1 MIQES
6 NGPGLTAAATMI
18 LFSTHQRS
26 PNAMT
31 VLTRRPFRSLLILA
45 LAALAFPTIAR
56 ADKKEFLALTQQ
68 IATLQGQVAEA
79 EQARL
84 DTQKELRRIT
94 DLLVEQSAVLKKLQ
108 QDLKIQDERAMVGIK
123 DQQERLSAI
132 SDRLRTAPPVAA
144 VSGAQGLP
152 PGAGTPGGSDAIPN
166 PSSAQPPSIAPRDL
180 YQQAYSDFAR
190 KNYDLS
196 IQGFQ
201 EYLRLYRDTD
211 LADNAQYWVGEC
223 LQAQSKYE
231 DAVTAFNALLRDFPA
246 SDKIPDARYK
256 KGVALEALGRKS
268 QAILEY
274 RFVVER
280 FPGSPAARLAREKLG
295 QP

>member
-1 MIQES
+1 MRV
-6 NGPGLTAAATMI
+6 PLPPAP
-18 LFSTHQRS
+18 LRF
-26 PNAMT
+26 
-31 VLTRRPFRSLLILA
+31 VA
-45 LAALAFPTIAR
+45 LAALCSLAFPSLAR

-79 EQARL
+79 DQARL
-84 DTQKELRRIT
+84 DAQK
-94 DLLVEQSAVLKKLQ
+94 DLKKIMDILVEQSALLKKLQ
-108 QDLKIQDERAMVGIK
+108 QDMKIQDERAMVAIK
-123 DQQERLSAI
+123 DQQERLSEI
-132 SDRLRTAPPVAA
+132 SDRLRTSTSTAMVQPPG
-144 VSGAQGLP
+144 SGAPGLAGA
-152 PGAGTPGGSDAIPN
+152 PGATPPPATAGPAIP
-166 PSSAQPPSIAPRDL
+166 PRDL

-223 LQAQSKYE
+223 LQAQGKYE
-231 DAVTAFNALLRDFPA
+231 DAVTAFNALLRDFTD

-268 QAILEY
+268 QAVLEY

-280 FPGSPAARLAREKLG
+280 FPNSPAARLAREKLG

>member
-1 MIQES
+1 
-6 NGPGLTAAATMI
+6 
-18 LFSTHQRS
+18 
-26 PNAMT
+26 MT
-31 VLTRRPFRSLLILA
+31 TNLQMDPIRRPRPLSSFSQPTKVPTAMRLPSCSPIKTATLLCLA
-45 LAALAFPTIAR
+45 LALPASAR
-56 ADKKEFLALTQQ
+56 ADKKEFMALTQQ

-84 DTQKELRRIT
+84 ETQKDLKRIM
-94 DLLVEQSAVLKKLQ
+94 DILVEQQAVLKKLQ
-108 QDLKIQDERAMVGIK
+108 QDLKIQDERAMVAIK
-123 DQQERLSAI
+123 DQQERLSEIA
-132 SDRLRTAPPVAA
+132 DRLRTAPP
-144 VSGAQGLP
+144 AQAP
-152 PGAGTPGGSDAIPN
+152 ATPGAASGVPNGFPPAASASPAVPNIP
-166 PSSAQPPSIAPRDL
+166 PRDL

-190 KNYDLS
+190 KNYDLA

-201 EYLRLYRDTD
+201 EYLRLYRETD

-223 LQAQSKYE
+223 LMAQAKYE
-231 DAVTAFNALLRDFPA
+231 DAVTAFNALLRDFTS

-268 QAILEY
+268 QAVLEY

-280 FPGSPAARLAREKLG
+280 FPNSPAARLAREKLG

>member
-1 MIQES
+1 MRV
-6 NGPGLTAAATMI
+6 
-18 LFSTHQRS
+18 HQPVTPLR
-26 PNAMT
+26 
-31 VLTRRPFRSLLILA
+31 LA
-45 LAALAFPTIAR
+45 LLVLLGGLALPSVAR

-79 EQARL
+79 DQARL
-84 DTQKELRRIT
+84 DTQK
-94 DLLVEQSAVLKKLQ
+94 DLKKIMDTLVEQSGLLKKLQ
-108 QDLKIQDERAMVGIK
+108 QDMKIQDERAMVAIK
-123 DQQERLSAI
+123 DQQERLSEI
-132 SDRLRTAPPVAA
+132 SDRLRTSTAMQQQPAN
-144 VSGAQGLP
+144 GA
-152 PGAGTPGGSDAIPN
+152 PGGSGMPGATQSATPSTPAIP
-166 PSSAQPPSIAPRDL
+166 PRDL

-211 LADNAQYWVGEC
+211 LADNAQYWIGEC
-223 LQAQSKYE
+223 LQAQGKYE
-231 DAVTAFNALLRDFPA
+231 DAVTAFNALLRDFTD

-268 QAILEY
+268 QAVLEY

-280 FPGSPAARLAREKLG
+280 FPNSPAARLAREKLG

>member
-1 MIQES
+1 MI
-6 NGPGLTAAATMI
+6 PPVTTM
-18 LFSTHQRS
+18 R
-26 PNAMT
+26 PRKAMT
-31 VLTRRPFRSLLILA
+31 VHPRRAARKTATFVALSLIFL
-45 LAALAFPTIAR
+45 PSVVR

-79 EQARL
+79 ERAR
-84 DTQKELRRIT
+84 TETAREMQRIVEM
-94 DLLVEQSAVLKKLQ
+94 LVEQSALLKRLQ
-108 QDLKIQDERAMVGIK
+108 QDLKIQDERAMVAIK
-123 DQQERLSAI
+123 DQQERLSEI
-132 SDRLRTAPPVAA
+132 SDRLRTSAPP
-144 VSGAQGLP
+144 QP
-152 PGAGTPGGSDAIPN
+152 PAFGSPATQAGAGTTDGTTAGPQTPA
-166 PSSAQPPSIAPRDL
+166 IAPRDL

-190 KNYDLS
+190 KNYDLA

-223 LQAQSKYE
+223 LQAQANYE
-231 DAVTAFNALLRDFPA
+231 EAVVAFNALLRDFVA

-268 QAILEY
+268 QATLEY

-280 FPGSPAARLAREKLG
+280 FPSSPAARLAREKLSH
-295 QP
+295 P

>member
-1 MIQES
+1 
-6 NGPGLTAAATMI
+6 
-18 LFSTHQRS
+18 
-26 PNAMT
+26 MT
-31 VLTRRPFRSLLILA
+31 QKLPRLPHRSLL
-45 LAALAFPTIAR
+45 LAAACLLAIPSWAR
-56 ADKKEFLALTQQ
+56 ADKKEYLALSQQ

-79 EQARL
+79 DQARAESS
-84 DTQKELRRIT
+84 KELRRIVE
-94 DLLVEQSAVLKKLQ
+94 LLVEQSAMIKKLQ
-108 QDLKIQDERAMVGIK
+108 QDLKAQDERTMVVIK
-123 DQQERLSAI
+123 DQQERLSEI
-132 SDRLRTAPPVAA
+132 SDRLKAAATAQSSLG
-144 VSGAQGLP
+144 SGGLP
-152 PGAGTPGGSDAIPN
+152 SGSPTPGGGATGAP
-166 PSSAQPPSIAPRDL
+166 ALAPRDL

>member
-1 MIQES
+1 MTSPVSSPEPEETPTPMTPTLHAS
-6 NGPGLTAAATMI
+6 ARAT
-18 LFSTHQRS
+18 
-26 PNAMT
+26 T
-31 VLTRRPFRSLLILA
+31 VLALGLLILPGA
-45 LAALAFPTIAR
+45 AR
-56 ADKKEFLALTQQ
+56 ADKKEYLALTQQ
-68 IATLQGQVAEA
+68 ISVLQGQVADA
-79 EQARL
+79 EQARIQS
-84 DTQKELRRIT
+84 QKELQRIL
-94 DLLVEQSAVLKKLQ
+94 DLLTEQSAVLKRLQ
-108 QDLKIQDERAMVGIK
+108 QDLKLQDERAMVAIK
-123 DQQERLSAI
+123 DQQERLSEI
-132 SDRLRTAPPVAA
+132 SDRLRAVPSPAA
-144 VSGAQGLP
+144 GLP
-152 PGAGTPGGSDAIPN
+152 TGAGTPDASGGGAASGAP
-166 PSSAQPPSIAPRDL
+166 ALAPRDL

-190 KNYDLS
+190 KNYELS
-196 IQGFQ
+196 IQGFI

-256 KGVALEALGRKS
+256 KGVALEALGRRS

-280 FPGSPAARLAREKLG
+280 FPGSPAARLAREKIG

>member
-1 MIQES
+1 MRLHPPLRSLRI
-6 NGPGLTAAATMI
+6 GLLLLTGTFALTLTARAADKKD
-18 LFSTHQRS
+18 
-26 PNAMT
+26 
-31 VLTRRPFRSLLILA
+31 LA
-45 LAALAFPTIAR
+45 LAQI
-56 ADKKEFLALTQQ
+56 TQQ
-68 IATLQGQVAEA
+68 IATLQGQVAES

-84 DTQKELRRIT
+84 ETQK
-94 DLLVEQSAVLKKLQ
+94 DLKKIMDVLVEQSALLKKLQ
-108 QDLKIQDERAMVGIK
+108 QDMKIQDERAMVGIK
-123 DQQERLSAI
+123 DQQERLSEI
-132 SDRLRTAPPVAA
+132 LDRLRTQASGPSPQSPGATPNVPGNPGLTPTPAPP
-144 VSGAQGLP
+144 
-152 PGAGTPGGSDAIPN
+152 AIP
-166 PSSAQPPSIAPRDL
+166 PRDL

-211 LADNAQYWVGEC
+211 LADNAAYWIGEC
-223 LQAQSKYE
+223 LQAQGKYE
-231 DAVTAFNALLRDFPA
+231 DAVAAFNALLRDFTD

-256 KGVALEALGRKS
+256 KGVALEALGRRS

-280 FPGSPAARLAREKLG
+280 FPNSPAARLAREKLG

>member
-1 MIQES
+1 
-6 NGPGLTAAATMI
+6 
-18 LFSTHQRS
+18 
-26 PNAMT
+26 MT
-31 VLTRRPFRSLLILA
+31 VPLHFAPFRRILVVA
-45 LAALAFPTIAR
+45 VAALAFPAVAR

-84 DTQKELRRIT
+84 DAQKELRRIT
-94 DLLVEQSAVLKKLQ
+94 DILVEQTALLKRLQ
-108 QDLKIQDERAMVGIK
+108 QDLKIQDERTMVAIK
-123 DQQERLSAI
+123 DQQERLSDI
-132 SDRLRTAPPVAA
+132 SDRLRTMPPAGG
-144 VSGAQGLP
+144 SQGLP
-152 PGAGTPGGSDAIPN
+152 PGAGTPGGDPTSGQA
-166 PSSAQPPSIAPRDL
+166 PSIAPRDL

-201 EYLRLYRDTD
+201 EYLRLYRDTE

-231 DAVTAFNALLRDFPA
+231 DAVIAFNALLRDFPS

-256 KGVALEALGRKS
+256 KGVALDALGRRS

-274 RFVVER
+274 RFVVDR
-280 FPGSPAARLAREKLG
+280 FPGSAAARLAREKLG

>member
-1 MIQES
+1 MIVADRTRSERRDRYPLPFTEPKVPKAMRVHQS
-6 NGPGLTAAATMI
+6 PAPLRCVTLAA
-18 LFSTHQRS
+18 LC
-26 PNAMT
+26 
-31 VLTRRPFRSLLILA
+31 
-45 LAALAFPTIAR
+45 ALAFPSLAR

-79 EQARL
+79 DQARL
-84 DTQKELRRIT
+84 DAQKDLKRIM
-94 DLLVEQSAVLKKLQ
+94 DILAEQSALLRKLQ
-108 QDLKIQDERAMVGIK
+108 QDLRIQDERAMVAIK
-123 DQQERLSAI
+123 DQQERLSEI
-132 SDRLRTAPPVAA
+132 SDRLRTSTAAMSQPPGGGAPFM
-144 VSGAQGLP
+144 SGA
-152 PGAGTPGGSDAIPN
+152 PGATQTPAVGGPAIP
-166 PSSAQPPSIAPRDL
+166 PRDL

-223 LQAQSKYE
+223 LQAQGKYE
-231 DAVTAFNALLRDFPA
+231 DAVTAFNALLRDFTD

-268 QAILEY
+268 QAVLEY

-280 FPGSPAARLAREKLG
+280 FPNSPAARLAREKLG

>member
-1 MIQES
+1 M
-6 NGPGLTAAATMI
+6 TM
-18 LFSTHQRS
+18 S
-26 PNAMT
+26 PPRIALRA
-31 VLTRRPFRSLLILA
+31 VFAFGFLLSVPSA
-45 LAALAFPTIAR
+45 AR

-79 EQARL
+79 EQARV
-84 DTQKELRRIT
+84 DAQKDVRRLMDMLI
-94 DLLVEQSAVLKKLQ
+94 EQQAILKRIQ
-108 QDLKIQDERAMVGIK
+108 QDLKIQDERAMVAIR
-123 DQQERLSAI
+123 DQQERLSEI
-132 SDRLRTAPPVAA
+132 SDRLRTATQQAPPVNP
-144 VSGAQGLP
+144 SLNP
-152 PGAGTPGGSDAIPN
+152 TPGGPGGT
-166 PSSAQPPSIAPRDL
+166 PPSNGAQIPAMPPRDL

-190 KNYDLS
+190 KNYDLA

-211 LADNAQYWVGEC
+211 LADNAQYWIGEC

-231 DAVTAFNALLRDFPA
+231 DAVTAFNALLRDFVS

-256 KGVALEALGRKS
+256 KGVALEALGRRS

>member
-1 MIQES
+1 MPLEEKSQMNQRQRRS
-6 NGPGLTAAATMI
+6 SLPTAT
-18 LFSTHQRS
+18 L
-26 PNAMT
+26 
-31 VLTRRPFRSLLILA
+31 V
-45 LAALAFPTIAR
+45 LAAVGAFCLPLPAH

-79 EQARL
+79 EKAQA
-84 DTQKELRRIT
+84 DTQKEMRRLM
-94 DLLVEQSAVLKKLQ
+94 DVLAEQNSLLKRLQ
-108 QDLKIQDERAMVGIK
+108 QDLRIQDEKVNVGIK
-123 DQQERLSAI
+123 DQQERLADI
-132 SDRLRTAPPVAA
+132 AERLRAGVAQAPPTNPIA
-144 VSGAQGLP
+144 G
-152 PGAGTPGGSDAIPN
+152 GAGSAPQSQSPPPTSSTAGGSAPA
-166 PSSAQPPSIAPRDL
+166 PVIAPRDL
-180 YQQAYSDFAR
+180 YQQSYSDFAR
-190 KNYDLS
+190 KNYELS
-196 IQGFQ
+196 IQGFL
-201 EYLRLYRDTD
+201 EYLRLYRDTE

-223 LQAQSKYE
+223 LQAQAKYE
-231 DAVTAFNALLRDFPA
+231 DAVNAFNALLRDFPA

>member
-1 MIQES
+1 MRAHQ
-6 NGPGLTAAATMI
+6 PVPPLR
-18 LFSTHQRS
+18 LF
-26 PNAMT
+26 
-31 VLTRRPFRSLLILA
+31 LFA
-45 LAALAFPTIAR
+45 LVGALAFPAVAR
-56 ADKKEFLALTQQ
+56 ADKKEFMALTQQ

-79 EQARL
+79 DQARL
-84 DTQKELRRIT
+84 DTQK
-94 DLLVEQSAVLKKLQ
+94 DLKKIMDVLIEQSALLKKLQ
-108 QDLKIQDERAMVGIK
+108 QDMKIQDERTMVAIK
-123 DQQERLSAI
+123 DQQERLSEI
-132 SDRLRTAPPVAA
+132 SDRLRTSTLLQPPPAGPMGSGPA
-144 VSGAQGLP
+144 GSGA
-152 PGAGTPGGSDAIPN
+152 PGAAQSPTPSAPAIP
-166 PSSAQPPSIAPRDL
+166 PRDL

-211 LADNAQYWVGEC
+211 LADNAQYWIGEC
-223 LQAQSKYE
+223 LQAQGKYE
-231 DAVTAFNALLRDFPA
+231 DAVTAFNALLRDFTD

-268 QAILEY
+268 QAVLEY

-280 FPGSPAARLAREKLG
+280 FPNSPAARLAREKLG

>member
-1 MIQES
+1 M
-6 NGPGLTAAATMI
+6 TATHRISRIRNAA
-18 LFSTHQRS
+18 
-26 PNAMT
+26 
-31 VLTRRPFRSLLILA
+31 LIGAVLA
-45 LAALAFPTIAR
+45 LPSVAR
-56 ADKKEFLALTQQ
+56 ADKKEFMALTQQ

-79 EQARL
+79 EQARIEA
-84 DTQKELRRIT
+84 QKEVRRVV
-94 DLLVEQSAVLKKLQ
+94 DMLVEQSALLKRMQ
-108 QDLKIQDERAMVGIK
+108 QDLKIQDEKTTVAIR

-132 SDRLRTAPPVAA
+132 SDLLKTSGGQAQSQ
-144 VSGAQGLP
+144 SGAQPVFNGSSTAP
-152 PGAGTPGGSDAIPN
+152 VGGVTGQPTTGATTPTIGS
-166 PSSAQPPSIAPRDL
+166 RDL

-190 KNYDLS
+190 KNYELS

-211 LADNAQYWVGEC
+211 LADNAQYWIGEC
-223 LQAQSKYE
+223 LQAQAKYE
-231 DAVTAFNALLRDFPA
+231 DAVNAFNALLRDFVS

-256 KGVALEALGRKS
+256 KGVALEALGRRS

-295 QP
+295 QQ

>member
-1 MIQES
+1 MTHS
-6 NGPGLTAAATMI
+6 TSLRNAV
-18 LFSTHQRS
+18 LF
-26 PNAMT
+26 A
-31 VLTRRPFRSLLILA
+31 LL
-45 LAALAFPTIAR
+45 ALAFPSLAH

-79 EQARL
+79 DQARL
-84 DTQKELRRIT
+84 DAQRDLRKIM
-94 DLLVEQSAVLKKLQ
+94 DLLVEQSALLKKLQ
-108 QDLKIQDERAMVGIK
+108 QDLKVQDERTMVAIK
-123 DQQERLSAI
+123 DQQERLSEL
-132 SDRLRTAPPVAA
+132 SDRLRTA
-144 VSGAQGLP
+144 
-152 PGAGTPGGSDAIPN
+152 
-166 PSSAQPPSIAPRDL
+166 SSQPPAAASSGLAAGPGSTQGSTASSPAIAPRDL

-223 LQAQSKYE
+223 LQAQGKYE
-231 DAVTAFNALLRDFPA
+231 DAVTAFNALLRDFTD

-256 KGVALEALGRKS
+256 KGVALEALGRRS
-268 QAILEY
+268 QAVLEY

-280 FPGSPAARLAREKLG
+280 FPNSPAARLAREKLG

>member
-1 MIQES
+1 MTSPISSSSEQEKTPTPMIS
-6 NGPGLTAAATMI
+6 ALR
-18 LFSTHQRS
+18 L
-26 PNAMT
+26 
-31 VLTRRPFRSLLILA
+31 SLRA
-45 LAALAFPTIAR
+45 SAALAVGLLLLPSPAR
-56 ADKKEFLALTQQ
+56 ADKKEYLALTQQ
-68 IATLQGQVAEA
+68 ISVLQGQVAEA
-79 EQARL
+79 EQARAQS
-84 DTQKELRRIT
+84 QKELQRIL
-94 DLLVEQSAVLKKLQ
+94 DLLSEQSVLLRKLQ
-108 QDLKIQDERAMVGIK
+108 QDLKLQDERAMVAIK
-123 DQQERLSAI
+123 DQQERLSEI
-132 SDRLRTAPPVAA
+132 SDRLRTGPGP
-144 VSGAQGLP
+144 SQGLP
-152 PGAGTPGGSDAIPN
+152 PGAGTPDGSGGTTATQAPTL
-166 PSSAQPPSIAPRDL
+166 APRDL

-190 KNYDLS
+190 KNYELS

-223 LQAQSKYE
+223 LQAQAKYE

-256 KGVALEALGRKS
+256 KGVALEALGRRS
-268 QAILEY
+268 QAVLEY

>member
-1 MIQES
+1 M
-6 NGPGLTAAATMI
+6 
-18 LFSTHQRS
+18 
-26 PNAMT
+26 
-31 VLTRRPFRSLLILA
+31 VLLAVLLA
-45 LAALAFPTIAR
+45 SVPAVAR

-79 EQARL
+79 ERARIESEKEFRKIIDILADQAAL
-84 DTQKELRRIT
+84 LKRI
-94 DLLVEQSAVLKKLQ
+94 Q
-108 QDLKIQDERAMVGIK
+108 QDLKIQEERSQVSIR
-123 DQQERLSAI
+123 DQQEKLSEIA
-132 SDRLRTAPPVAA
+132 DRLRTGPFSTPGPASQAPGLGSAPPN
-144 VSGAQGLP
+144 VS
-152 PGAGTPGGSDAIPN
+152 PGTSPGEAPT
-166 PSSAQPPSIAPRDL
+166 IAPRDL
-180 YQQAYSDFAR
+180 YQQAYSDYAR

-223 LQAQSKYE
+223 LQAQAKYE
-231 DAVTAFNALLRDFPA
+231 DAVTAFNALLRDFAA

-256 KGVALEALGRKS
+256 KGVALEALGRRS

>member
-1 MIQES
+1 M
-6 NGPGLTAAATMI
+6 
-18 LFSTHQRS
+18 THKTHLRS
-26 PNAMT
+26 IG
-31 VLTRRPFRSLLILA
+31 FIA
-45 LAALAFPTIAR
+45 LAAVLLPATAR

-79 EQARL
+79 DQARL
-84 DTQKELRRIT
+84 DAQKDLKKIM
-94 DLLVEQSAVLKKLQ
+94 DLLVEQSALLKKVQ
-108 QDLKIQDERAMVGIK
+108 QDLKVQDERTMVAIK
-123 DQQERLSAI
+123 EQQERLSEL
-132 SDRLRTAPPVAA
+132 SDRLRTSSLQPPLVPTGTPA
-144 VSGAQGLP
+144 G
-152 PGAGTPGGSDAIPN
+152 PGATQSPTPAAP
-166 PSSAQPPSIAPRDL
+166 AIAPRDL

-201 EYLRLYRDTD
+201 EYLRLYRDTE

-223 LQAQSKYE
+223 LQAQGKYE
-231 DAVTAFNALLRDFPA
+231 DAVIAFNALLRDFTD

-256 KGVALEALGRKS
+256 KGVALEALGRRS

-280 FPGSPAARLAREKLG
+280 FPNSPAARLAREKLG

>member
-1 MIQES
+1 
-6 NGPGLTAAATMI
+6 
-18 LFSTHQRS
+18 
-26 PNAMT
+26 MT
-31 VLTRRPFRSLLILA
+31 QNLPRLPYRNLNLLVPALCFLA
-45 LAALAFPTIAR
+45 IPSEVR
-56 ADKKEFLALTQQ
+56 ADKKEYLALSQQ

-79 EQARL
+79 DQARAESA
-84 DTQKELRRIT
+84 KELRRIV
-94 DLLVEQSAVLKKLQ
+94 DLLVEQSAMIKKLQ
-108 QDLKIQDERAMVGIK
+108 QDLKAQDERTMVVIK

-132 SDRLRTAPPVAA
+132 SDQLKAGAA
-144 VSGAQGLP
+144 QPSLGSGGLP
-152 PGAGTPGGSDAIPN
+152 PGSPTPTGPAAP
-166 PSSAQPPSIAPRDL
+166 ALAPRDL

-196 IQGFQ
+196 IQGFT

-211 LADNAQYWVGEC
+211 LADNAQYWIGEC
-223 LQAQSKYE
+223 LQAQAKYE
-231 DAVTAFNALLRDFPA
+231 DAVTAFNALLRDFPS

-280 FPGSPAARLAREKLG
+280 FPNSQAARLAREKLG

>member
-1 MIQES
+1 MRVPKS
-6 NGPGLTAAATMI
+6 PAPLRFVMLAA
-18 LFSTHQRS
+18 LC
-26 PNAMT
+26 
-31 VLTRRPFRSLLILA
+31 
-45 LAALAFPTIAR
+45 ALAFPSAAR

-79 EQARL
+79 DQARL
-84 DTQKELRRIT
+84 DTQK
-94 DLLVEQSAVLKKLQ
+94 DLKKIMDILVEQTALLKKLQ
-108 QDLKIQDERAMVGIK
+108 QDMKIQDERAMVAIK
-123 DQQERLSAI
+123 DQQERLSEI
-132 SDRLRTAPPVAA
+132 SDRLRTSNAMPQAPAGGALGP
-144 VSGAQGLP
+144 SGLPGGAQP
-152 PGAGTPGGSDAIPN
+152 ATPAGPV
-166 PSSAQPPSIAPRDL
+166 IAPRDL

-223 LQAQSKYE
+223 LQAQGKYE
-231 DAVTAFNALLRDFPA
+231 DAVTAFNALLRDFTD

-268 QAILEY
+268 QAVLEY

-280 FPGSPAARLAREKLG
+280 FPNSPAARLAREKLG

>member
-1 MIQES
+1 MRLSFPIIS
-6 NGPGLTAAATMI
+6 SRLA
-18 LFSTHQRS
+18 
-26 PNAMT
+26 
-31 VLTRRPFRSLLILA
+31 VLLA
-45 LAALAFPTIAR
+45 IALAFPSSAR
-56 ADKKEFLALTQQ
+56 ADKKEFMALTQQ

-79 EQARL
+79 DQARL
-84 DTQKELRRIT
+84 ETQKDLKRIM
-94 DLLVEQSAVLKKLQ
+94 DILVEQQAVLKKLQ
-108 QDLKIQDERAMVGIK
+108 QDLKIQDERATVAIR
-123 DQQERLSAI
+123 DQQERLSEIA
-132 SDRLRTAPPVAA
+132 DRLRTAPPAQA
-144 VSGAQGLP
+144 SALSQGA
-152 PGAGTPGGSDAIPN
+152 GAGTVPPN
-166 PSSAQPPSIAPRDL
+166 GQPPLTSATPTVPNIAPRDL

-190 KNYDLS
+190 KNYDLA

-223 LQAQSKYE
+223 LQAQAKYE
-231 DAVTAFNALLRDFPA
+231 DAVLAFNALLRDFTS

-268 QAILEY
+268 QAVLEY

-280 FPGSPAARLAREKLG
+280 FPNSPAARLAREKLG

>member
-1 MIQES
+1 MSDKPRVALVRSVLLFAI
-6 NGPGLTAAATMI
+6 TA
-18 LFSTHQRS
+18 
-26 PNAMT
+26 
-31 VLTRRPFRSLLILA
+31 LA
-45 LAALAFPTIAR
+45 LPAVAR
-56 ADKKEFLALTQQ
+56 ADKKEFMALTQQ
-68 IATLQGQVAEA
+68 IAMLQGQVAEG

-84 DTQKELRRIT
+84 DAQKEVRRIV
-94 DLLVEQSAVLKKLQ
+94 DMLVEQSALIKRLQ
-108 QDLKIQDERAMVGIK
+108 QDLRLQDERAMVAIK
-123 DQQERLSAI
+123 DQQERLSEIA
-132 SDRLRTAPPVAA
+132 DRLRAPAPAQAIPGAA
-144 VSGAQGLP
+144 GILP
-152 PGAGTPGGSDAIPN
+152 PGAGSGNG
-166 PSSAQPPSIAPRDL
+166 SIAAPSAPASSIGPRDL

-201 EYLRLYRDTD
+201 EYLRLYRDTE

-231 DAVTAFNALLRDFPA
+231 DAVTSFNALLRDFPA

-256 KGVALEALGRKS
+256 KGVALESLGRRS
-268 QAILEY
+268 QAVLEY

>member
-1 MIQES
+1 MV
-6 NGPGLTAAATMI
+6 AA
-18 LFSTHQRS
+18 
-26 PNAMT
+26 
-31 VLTRRPFRSLLILA
+31 VV
-45 LAALAFPTIAR
+45 AALAFPSVAR

-79 EQARL
+79 DQARL
-84 DTQKELRRIT
+84 DTQKDLRKIM
-94 DLLVEQSAVLKKLQ
+94 DLLVEQSALLKKLQ
-108 QDLKIQDERAMVGIK
+108 QDLRVQDERTMVAIK
-123 DQQERLSAI
+123 DQQERLSEI
-132 SDRLRTAPPVAA
+132 SDRLRTSTAVRPPVGGAP
-144 VSGAQGLP
+144 VESG
-152 PGAGTPGGSDAIPN
+152 
-166 PSSAQPPSIAPRDL
+166 PPSAAQTPTPAGPGIPPRDL

-211 LADNAQYWVGEC
+211 LADNAQYWIGEC
-223 LQAQSKYE
+223 LQAQGKYE
-231 DAVTAFNALLRDFPA
+231 DAVTAFNALLRDFTD

-256 KGVALEALGRKS
+256 KGVALEALGRRS

-280 FPGSPAARLAREKLG
+280 FPNSPAARLAREKLG